1 MLLTKILAPFA
12 EDIEMPTKGRSSG
25 FSLLELMIVV
35 TLAALITAI
44 GVPSFQSTV
53 ANQRRTAAVN
63 ELALAFNLARSEA
76 IKRVRYVSICKS
88 NDGATCGNPT
98 VEWEDGWI
106 IFANADN
113 ASPGTV
119 DPGDEIIRVHP
130 ALNDTLTLRR
140 TGVVDGFVS
149 FRPSGT
155 LGTAAVNHT
164 GTLTLCDH
172 RGAVA
177 ARGMI
182 LRPSGQWIVSDD
194 VGHDGAVLGCP

>member
-1 MLLTKILAPFA
+1 
-12 EDIEMPTKGRSSG
+12 MPTKGRNSG
-25 FSLLELMIVV
+25 FTLLELLIVI

-88 NDGATCGNPT
+88 NDGATCGGGG

-106 IFANADN
+106 TFANADN
-113 ASPGTV
+113 ATPNTV
-119 DPGDEIIRVHP
+119 DAGDEIIRVHP

-155 LGTAAVNHT
+155 MGTSVGNLT
-164 GTLTLCDH
+164 GTLTLCDD
-172 RGAVA
+172 RGAA
-177 ARGMI
+177 SARGVI
-182 LRPSGQWIVSDD
+182 LRPSGQWMISHEI
-194 VGHDGAVLGCP
+194 GHDDADLACP

>member
-1 MLLTKILAPFA
+1 
-12 EDIEMPTKGRSSG
+12 MPTKGRNSG
-25 FSLLELMIVV
+25 FSLLELMIVI
-35 TLAALITAI
+35 TLAAIITAVGI
-44 GVPSFQSTV
+44 PSFQNTV

-106 IFANADN
+106 MFANADN
-113 ASPGTV
+113 ATPGTV

-130 ALNDTLTLRR
+130 ALNDSLTLRR
-140 TGVVDGFVS
+140 TGIVDGFVS

-155 LGTAAVNHT
+155 LGTSVANLT
-164 GTLTLCDH
+164 GTLTLCDR

-182 LRPSGQWIVSDD
+182 LRPSGQWIISYD
-194 VGHDGAVLGCP
+194 VGHDYVALGCP

>member
-1 MLLTKILAPFA
+1 
-12 EDIEMPTKGRSSG
+12 MPTKGRSSG
-25 FSLLELMIVV
+25 FSLLELMIVI
-35 TLAALITAI
+35 TLAAVITAVGI
-44 GVPSFQSTV
+44 PSFQNTV
-53 ANQRRTAAVN
+53 ANQRRTAVVN

-88 NDGATCGNPT
+88 IDGATCGGPV

-106 IFANADN
+106 IFANVDN
-113 ASPGTV
+113 ATPGTV

-155 LGTAAVNHT
+155 LGTSLVNLT
-164 GTLTLCDH
+164 GTLTLCDR
-172 RGAVA
+172 RGAA
-177 ARGMI
+177 ASRGMI
-182 LRPSGQWIVSDD
+182 LRPSGQWIISYD
-194 VGHDGAVLGCP
+194 VGHDNAVLACPP

>member
-1 MLLTKILAPFA
+1 
-12 EDIEMPTKGRSSG
+12 MPTKGRSTG
-25 FSLLELMIVV
+25 FTLLELLIVI

-88 NDGATCGNPT
+88 SDGATCGGAA

-106 IFANADN
+106 TFANVDN
-113 ASPGTV
+113 ATPNTV
-119 DPGDEIIRVHP
+119 DVGDEIIRVHP
-130 ALNDTLTLRR
+130 ALNDTMTLRR

-155 LGTAAVNHT
+155 LGTSVANLT
-164 GTLTLCDH
+164 GTLTFCDD
-172 RGAVA
+172 RGAIS
-177 ARGMI
+177 ARGVI
-182 LRPSGQWIVSDD
+182 LRPSGQWIVSHDI
-194 VGHDGAVLGCP
+194 GHDDADLACP

>member
-1 MLLTKILAPFA
+1 
-12 EDIEMPTKGRSSG
+12 MPTKGRNSG
-25 FSLLELMIVV
+25 FTLLELMIVI
-35 TLAALITAI
+35 TLAAIITAI
-44 GVPSFQSTV
+44 GIPSFQNTV

-76 IKRVRYVSICKS
+76 IKRVRYVTICKS
-88 NDGATCGNPT
+88 IDGATCGGPV

-113 ASPGTV
+113 ATPGTV
-119 DPGDEIIRVHP
+119 DVGDEIIRAHP
-130 ALNDTLTLRR
+130 GLNGSQTLRR

-155 LGTAAVNHT
+155 LGTAAVNFT
-164 GTLTLCDH
+164 GTLTLCDP
-172 RGAVA
+172 RGAAA

-182 LRPSGQWIVSDD
+182 LRPSGQWTVTYD
-194 VGHDGAVLGCP
+194 VGHDDVALGCP